1 MKTILRAILGVTM
14 AVSPL
19 LAGQEPTEKEK
30 QKQDEPRKQPP
41 PNQQQEPQPP
51 EKPKPKPEKP
61 QPEPEKPQPEP
72 ATPPKQQKPN
82 EKQQQQQE
90 QDKQK
95 QEKEEEKQ
103 SKDSKQQ
110 QGQTG
115 QQNTRTQQSPQA
127 SHGTGERIPSE
138 KFQSNFGSQHY
149 FQVQDLQDGRRFQ
162 HAGYWFEIVEVWPAD
177 WSYHDLCYIGEDAG
191 EYYIGDLYH
200 PRRSCISDSRWW
212 VKEPS
217 RRCSRATS

>member
-1 MKTILRAILGVTM
+1 MKTILRAILGVTI
-14 AVSPL
+14 AVSPV

-30 QKQDEPRKQPP
+30 QKQDEPTKQPP

-61 QPEPEKPQPEP
+61 QAEP
-72 ATPPKQQKPN
+72 ATPPKQQKPD

-95 QEKEEEKQ
+95 QSKEEDKK
-103 SKDSKQQ
+103 SKDSQQQ

-115 QQNTRTQQSPQA
+115 QQNSRTQQSPQA
-127 SHGTGERIPSE
+127 SHGKGQPIPSE

-149 FQVQDLQDGRRFQ
+149 FQVQYLQDGRRFQ
-162 HAGYWFEIVEVWPAD
+162 HAGYWFEIVDVWPAG
-177 WSYHDLCYIGEDAG
+177 WSYDDLCYIGDDAG
-191 EYYIGDLYH
+191 EYYIEDLYH
-200 PRRSCISDSRWW
+200 PGVRLSVIVVDG
-212 VKEPS
+212 
-217 RRCSRATS
+217 

>member
-30 QKQDEPRKQPP
+30 QKQDEPRKQPS

-61 QPEPEKPQPEP
+61 QREP

-90 QDKQK
+90 QEKQK

-162 HAGYWFEIVEVWPAD
+162 QAGYWFEIVEVWPAD

-191 EYYIGDLYH
+191 EYYIGNLYH
-200 PRRSCISDSRWW
+200 PGVRVAVIVVDG
-212 VKEPS
+212 
-217 RRCSRATS
+217 

>member
-19 LAGQEPTEKEK
+19 LAGQEPTDKEK

-41 PNQQQEPQPP
+41 ANQQQEPQPP
-51 EKPKPKPEKP
+51 EKPKPKPEKS
-61 QPEPEKPQPEP
+61 QPES

-82 EKQQQQQE
+82 AKQQQQQE
-90 QDKQK
+90 QDEQK
-95 QEKEEEKQ
+95 QEKEEEKK

-110 QGQTG
+110 QGQTE
-115 QQNTRTQQSPQA
+115 QQNSRSQQSPQA
-127 SHGTGERIPSE
+127 SQGKGQRIPPE
-138 KFQSNFGSQHY
+138 KFQSNFGNQHY

-177 WSYHDLCYIGEDAG
+177 WSYHDLCYIGEDAD
-191 EYYIGDLYH
+191 EYYIADMYH
-200 PRRSCISDSRWW
+200 PGVRVSVIVVDR
-212 VKEPS
+212 
-217 RRCSRATS
+217 

>member
-1 MKTILRAILGVTM
+1 MKTILTAILGVTM

-19 LAGQEPTEKEK
+19 LARQEPTDKEK
-30 QKQDEPRKQPP
+30 QKQDEPRKQPA

-61 QPEPEKPQPEP
+61 QPEP

-82 EKQQQQQE
+82 EKLQQQQE

-95 QEKEEEKQ
+95 QEKEEEKK
-103 SKDSKQQ
+103 SKDSNLQ

-115 QQNTRTQQSPQA
+115 QQNSRTQQSPQA
-127 SHGTGERIPSE
+127 SYGKGQRIPSE
-138 KFQSNFGSQHY
+138 KFESSFGSQHY
-149 FQVQDLQDGRRFQ
+149 FQMQDLQDGRRFQ

-191 EYYIGDLYH
+191 EYYIANMYH
-200 PRRSCISDSRWW
+200 PGVRVSVI
-212 VKEPS
+212 VVGG
-217 RRCSRATS
+217 

>member
-1 MKTILRAILGVTM
+1 MKTILRAILGVTI
-14 AVSPL
+14 AVSPV

-41 PNQQQEPQPP
+41 PNQKQEPQPP

-61 QPEPEKPQPEP
+61 QAEP
-72 ATPPKQQKPN
+72 ATPPKQQKPD
-82 EKQQQQQE
+82 EKQQRQE
-90 QDKQK
+90 QDRQK
-95 QEKEEEKQ
+95 QAKEEDKE

-115 QQNTRTQQSPQA
+115 QQNSRTQQSPQA
-127 SHGTGERIPSE
+127 SHGKGQRIPSE

-149 FQVQDLQDGRRFQ
+149 FQVQYLQDGRRFQ

-177 WSYHDLCYIGEDAG
+177 WSPDDLCYIGEDAR
-191 EYYIGDLYH
+191 EYYIVDLYH
-200 PRRSCISDSRWW
+200 PGVRLSVIVVDG
-212 VKEPS
+212 
-217 RRCSRATS
+217 

>member
-30 QKQDEPRKQPP
+30 QKQDEPRKQPS

-61 QPEPEKPQPEP
+61 QPES

-82 EKQQQQQE
+82 AKQQQQQE
-90 QDKQK
+90 QDEQK
-95 QEKEEEKQ
+95 QEKEEEKK

-115 QQNTRTQQSPQA
+115 YSRTQQSPQA

-191 EYYIGDLYH
+191 EYYIANMYH
-200 PRRSCISDSRWW
+200 PGVRVSVI
-212 VKEPS
+212 VVGG
-217 RRCSRATS
+217 

>member
-19 LAGQEPTEKEK
+19 LAGQEPTDKEK

-41 PNQQQEPQPP
+41 ANQQQEPQPP
-51 EKPKPKPEKP
+51 EKPKPKAEKP
-61 QPEPEKPQPEP
+61 QPES

-95 QEKEEEKQ
+95 QEKEEEKK

-110 QGQTG
+110 QGQTE
-115 QQNTRTQQSPQA
+115 QQNSRSQQSPQA
-127 SHGTGERIPSE
+127 SQGKGQRIPPE
-138 KFQSNFGSQHY
+138 KFQSNFGNQHY

-177 WSYHDLCYIGEDAG
+177 WSYHDLCYIGEDAD
-191 EYYIGDLYH
+191 EYYIADMYH
-200 PRRSCISDSRWW
+200 PGVRVSVI
-212 VKEPS
+212 VVGG
-217 RRCSRATS
+217 

>member
-19 LAGQEPTEKEK
+19 LAGQDPTEKEK
-30 QKQDEPRKQPP
+30 QKQDDTRKQPP

-51 EKPKPKPEKP
+51 EKPKPKA
-61 QPEPEKPQPEP
+61 EKPQPEP
-72 ATPPKQQKPN
+72 ATPPKQQKTN

-95 QEKEEEKQ
+95 QEKEEEKK
-103 SKDSKQQ
+103 SKDSRQ
-110 QGQTG
+110 QGQTE
-115 QQNTRTQQSPQA
+115 QQNSRTQQSPQA
-127 SHGTGERIPSE
+127 SQGKGQRIPSE
-138 KFQSNFGSQHY
+138 KFQSNFGNQHY

-191 EYYIGDLYH
+191 EYYIADMYH
-200 PRRSCISDSRWW
+200 PGVRVSVIVVDR
-212 VKEPS
+212 
-217 RRCSRATS
+217 

>member
-61 QPEPEKPQPEP
+61 QPES

-82 EKQQQQQE
+82 AKQQQQQE
-90 QDKQK
+90 QDEQK
-95 QEKEEEKQ
+95 QEKEEEKK

-115 QQNTRTQQSPQA
+115 YSRTQQSPQA
-127 SHGTGERIPSE
+127 SHGKGERIPSE

-200 PRRSCISDSRWW
+200 PGVRVSVI
-212 VKEPS
+212 VVGG
-217 RRCSRATS
+217 

>member
-61 QPEPEKPQPEP
+61 QPES

-82 EKQQQQQE
+82 AKQQQQQE
-90 QDKQK
+90 QDEQK
-95 QEKEEEKQ
+95 QEKEEEKK

-110 QGQTG
+110 QGQTE
-115 QQNTRTQQSPQA
+115 QQNSRSQQSPQA
-127 SHGTGERIPSE
+127 SQGKGQRIPPE
-138 KFQSNFGSQHY
+138 KFQSNFGNQHY

-177 WSYHDLCYIGEDAG
+177 WSYHDLCYIGEDAD
-191 EYYIGDLYH
+191 EYYIADMYH
-200 PRRSCISDSRWW
+200 PGVRVSVI
-212 VKEPS
+212 VVGG
-217 RRCSRATS
+217 